1 MSFIWEIDVDF
12 WSGPEGTD
20 EKDAVLDTISSA
32 RSLLLLLLLL
42 LFFALDSRARGSL
55 SAEPRSDL
63 GDYFEALL

>member
-32 RSLLLLLLLL
+32 RSLLTTTTAAA
-42 LFFALDSRARGSL
+42 LFRFGFACKGFVKRG
-55 SAEPRSDL
+55 APQRL
-63 GDYFEALL
+63 GGLF